1 MSSGISP
8 RADEAAPLFLSYS
21 NARRGQRLTV
31 RGAENVCARL
41 GVGHRVTKL
50 HPHRLRHTAGTIVQ
64 EELGDP
70 RLTAEFLGHHGLGS
84 VAGYTEVSRRRH
96 EEAAD
101 ALRRRGL

>member
-70 RLTAEFLGHHGLGS
+70 RLTAEFLGHHGLGR
-84 VAGYTEVSRRRH
+84 SRGTPR
-96 EEAAD
+96 
-101 ALRRRGL
+101 